1 MCCSTIGSKLPTVMR
16 RERRGQGQ
24 TDIPAEQSSAGQ
36 GPWLSAA
43 HAHPRGPGDS
53 DCAAPQGPRFLD
65 RLKSRRRAVLPA
77 KYRMRRSAEFGLAV
91 RSGVRAPQ
99 PSVVVH
105 IRRHAIQNMDAT
117 PLIGLIVAKSVGG
130 SVDRHRVAR
139 RLRHAARSIVDELDP
154 ADRVVIRAL
163 PSSRT
168 APSLMLEQQLR
179 AGVRRAHLLIERK
192 R

>member
-1 MCCSTIGSKLPTVMR
+1 M
-16 RERRGQGQ
+16 
-24 TDIPAEQSSAGQ
+24 
-36 GPWLSAA
+36 
-43 HAHPRGPGDS
+43 
-53 DCAAPQGPRFLD
+53 
-65 RLKSRRRAVLPA
+65 LPA

-91 RSGVRAPQ
+91 RNGVRAPQ
-99 PSVVVH
+99 PTIIVH
-105 IRRHAIQNMDAT
+105 MRRHATQSMNAT

-139 RLRHAARSIVDELDP
+139 RLRHAARLIVDELDP

-179 AGVRRAHLLIERK
+179 AGVRRAHLQIERK